1 MKKFSIRGVIT
12 LCIFILLVLGA
23 VFWIFTQNQR
33 PKGQWAKITYQ
44 EDIVQ
49 LVDLKK
55 DGVYQLEANPS
66 ITYEVRDGGICF
78 VDADCPDK
86 ICEKAGLLTRV
97 GETAVCLPR
106 KTVITVISGTEQEV
120 DAVAG

>member
-1 MKKFSIRGVIT
+1 MKKISRKGLVA
-12 LCIFILLVLGA
+12 LCVLILLVLGA
-23 VFWIFTQNQR
+23 VLWIFVQNQR

-44 EDIVQ
+44 EGMVQ
-49 LVDLKK
+49 LVDLSK

-66 ITYEVRDGGICF
+66 ILYEVRDGGICF
-78 VDADCPDK
+78 IEADCPDK

-106 KTVITVISGTEQEV
+106 KTVITVISGTKQEV

>member
-1 MKKFSIRGVIT
+1 MKKFSIRGVIA
-12 LCIFILLVLGA
+12 LCVLILLVLGA
-23 VFWIFTQNQR
+23 VFWIFVQNQR

-49 LVDLKK
+49 LVDLRK

-66 ITYEVRDGGICF
+66 IMYEIRDGGICF

-106 KTVITVISGTEQEV
+106 KTVITVVSGTEQEV